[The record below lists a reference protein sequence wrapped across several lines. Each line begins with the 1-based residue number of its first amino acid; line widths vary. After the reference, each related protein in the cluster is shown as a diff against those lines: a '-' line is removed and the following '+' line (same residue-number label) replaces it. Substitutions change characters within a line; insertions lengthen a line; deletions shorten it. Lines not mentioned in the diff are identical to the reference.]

1 MAQTK
6 TATKKT
12 TKKLTGKARAE
23 QSKEL
28 FKNIREYH
36 ILGFR
41 IGDGLRNMFDTLV
54 ASISKK
60 KAYVHPIYTYTV
72 HGGTSLVTYNFG
84 IGITGE
90 KLVKYSV
97 DVVINKNKP
106 EKAGLHLS
114 VIPDAPGMGF
124 KVSDFPFSEKG
135 VKDLVKAVLKDAKAA
150 K

>member
-6 TATKKT
+6 TTAKKA

-36 ILGFR
+36 LLGFR

-54 ASISKK
+54 TSISKK
-60 KAYVHPIYTYTV
+60 KASVNPIYTYTV
-72 HGGTSLVTYNFG
+72 HGGTSLVVYNFG
-84 IGITGE
+84 IKVTG
-90 KLVKYSV
+90 KNADLYSV
-97 DVVINKNKP
+97 DVVVNKEKP
-106 EKAGLHLS
+106 GKTGLHLA
-114 VIPDAPGMGF
+114 IAP
-124 KVSDFPFSEKG
+124 KAAKQPPTVKDFPFSEDG
-135 VKDLVKAVLKDAKAA
+135 IRDMLKEIKAA